1 MIIFIANT
9 VYLFCEITKIEK
21 DCLRKVAFDIVL
33 NIWFSPFVFVDIGQ
47 SVN

>member
-9 VYLFCEITKIEK
+9 AYLFCEITKIQK

-33 NIWFSPFVFVDIGQ
+33 NIWFSPFGLVDIGR